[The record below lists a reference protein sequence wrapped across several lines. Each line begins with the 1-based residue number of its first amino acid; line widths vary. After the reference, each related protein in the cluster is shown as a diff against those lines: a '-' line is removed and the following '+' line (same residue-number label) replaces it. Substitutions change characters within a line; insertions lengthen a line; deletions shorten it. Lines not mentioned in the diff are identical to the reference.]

1 MGQFFTDDIDAL
13 LKANHGDAQRLA
25 KIKADFESKK
35 LVTIEDRRY
44 VEGLVSRYLQP
55 SSKPETE
62 RIVKIPE
69 KKIVPPPTPQPA
81 RTSPFELKYQQKPKE
96 EKPIPKIG
104 GDKTKLRNIVIAVC
118 SAVFAVL
125 AISFVAMNQDALTPP
140 ESTQTAEGLELD
152 ATSYA
157 RGDIISIS
165 GKIKTPTSIVRL
177 AITNSANQEIW
188 SETLNVKNDGMF
200 STLVIAGGNGWE
212 QSGRYTVVATYSGTT
227 DTKTFDFTATPSN

>member
-13 LKANHGDAQRLA
+13 LKANYGDAQRLA

-44 VEGLVSRYLQP
+44 VEGLVSRYLQTP
-55 SSKPETE
+55 SKPETE

-69 KKIVPPPTPQPA
+69 KKIVPPPPAPQPA
-81 RTSPFELKYQQKPKE
+81 HSPFELKYQQKPKE
-96 EKPIPKIG
+96 DKPIPKIG

-118 SAVFAVL
+118 SVVFAVL
-125 AISFVAMNQDALTPP
+125 AISFVAMNQEALTP
-140 ESTQTAEGLELD
+140 ESSQTTESLKLD

-165 GKIKTPTSIVRL
+165 GKTKTPTSIVRV

-188 SETLNVKNDGMF
+188 SETLKVKNDGTF
-200 STLVIAGGNGWE
+200 STLVIAGGNGWD
-212 QSGRYTVVATYSGTT
+212 QSGTYTVIAAYSGTT
-227 DTKTFDFTATPSN
+227 DAKTFDFTATPSN